1 MNDMSKHYDFAVVG
15 GDQRQ
20 VYMVNEL
27 ISRGYSVVYYGRPD
41 ERMSPRAMEADSLS
55 QALAGSYIILCPVP
69 FTRNKTSI
77 ATLEEFTD
85 GGVDYLLSN
94 LKQGHTLFT
103 GNIPAYAA
111 DYCTREG
118 IAYNDL
124 MRRDDVAIL
133 NAISTAEGAVAEA
146 IIRSDINLHQSN
158 CLVTGFGRCARVLAK
173 KLGGLDA
180 RVTVAARSR
189 DARVSAQAYGY
200 DAVSFEQLEGQLNR
214 FDYIFNTIPAVILGA
229 DQLKCLNPQV
239 TIIDIASAPGGID
252 FEAAKKLHINAVLCP
267 GLPGRYAPQTSGVIL
282 ADAIENILKTK
293 TEKAV

>member
-1 MNDMSKHYDFAVVG
+1 MSKHYDFAVVG

-27 ISRGYSVVYYGRPD
+27 IGRGYTVLYYGRPD
-41 ERMSPRAMEADSLS
+41 ERMSPRAAEADSLA

-94 LKQGHTLFT
+94 LKVGHTLFT
-103 GNIPAYAA
+103 GNIPADVA
-111 DYCTREG
+111 DYCTRED
-118 IAYNDL
+118 IVYNDL

-146 IIRSDINLHQSN
+146 ITRSDVNLHQSS

-173 KLGGLDA
+173 KLGGMDV

-200 DAVSFEQLEGQLNR
+200 DAISFEQLEEQLDC
-214 FDYIFNTIPAVILGA
+214 FDYIFNTIPAVILGE

-239 TIIDIASAPGGID
+239 TVIDIASAPGGID

-267 GLPGRYAPQTSGVIL
+267 GLPGRYAPKTSGVIL
-282 ADAIENILKTK
+282 ADAIENTLKTK